1 MATPDLERL
10 GGLEW
15 TRRTGG
21 RLSAKERRHLLGEI
35 VRGQAA
41 YVASRIR
48 LATGRL
54 PAGAADIDAAD
65 FRPPDSAFARAA
77 EAAAAEQ
84 TPGVEGHGYRTWL
97 FGSGLAAVDRVE
109 LDPEQFYVAG
119 LLHDH
124 GIVHPAPNEDFT
136 LRSAERVA
144 RAAAE
149 CDVDHP
155 GVDERRTR
163 SPSAG
168 ERQTP
173 EAVTAIS
180 DAITVHSTPGIT
192 VETDGALGF
201 YTQAGAMLDLGG
213 LRADAL
219 TKAFRDDVHRRH
231 PRDGVTAEIV
241 AAIKEEVRLNPDG
254 RFALLRRCG
263 FVPLI
268 KIAPF
273 RPR

>member
-1 MATPDLERL
+1 MPMPDLERL

-21 RLSAKERRHLLGEI
+21 RLSSRERRRLLGEI

-54 PAGAADIDAAD
+54 PAGARDIYAAD

-77 EAAAAEQ
+77 EEAAREQ

-97 FGSGLAAVDRVE
+97 FGSGLAALDRVE
-109 LDPEQFYVAG
+109 VDPERLYVAG

-124 GIVHPAPNEDFT
+124 GIVHPVAEEDFT
-136 LRSAERVA
+136 LRGAARVERCAE
-144 RAAAE
+144 E
-149 CDVDHP
+149 I
-155 GVDERRTR
+155 G
-163 SPSAG
+163 AG
-168 ERQTP
+168 GGAGTAGA

-192 VETDGALGF
+192 VEADGALGF
-201 YTQAGAMLDLGG
+201 YVQAGAMLDLGG

-219 TKAFRDDVHRRH
+219 TKVFREEAIVRH
-231 PRDGVTAEIV
+231 PRAGVSAEVI
-241 AAIKEEVRLNPDG
+241 AAIKAEVALNPGG

-263 FVPLI
+263 FLPLI
-268 KIAPF
+268 KLAPF
-273 RPR
+273 KD